1 MSLWIN
7 GKWLIGE
14 GPRRQRANPV
24 SGETVWQGHDASALQ
39 VESAVDAA
47 RHAFPAWAKRAFS
60 ERQQIVETFASLL
73 EANKAALTET
83 IARETAKPRWE
94 AATEVAAMINKIAI
108 SVKAYHSRTG
118 ESHADMADGAATL
131 RHRPHG
137 VLAVF
142 GPYNFPGHLPN
153 GHIVPALLAGNT
165 LVFKPSELAPDCAQ
179 AVVKLWE
186 QAGLP
191 PGVLNL
197 VQGGRETGEALSVQ
211 PGIDGVLF
219 TGSSA
224 TGFHLH
230 RQLAGQPQKMLALE
244 MGGNNPLIVDE
255 PTDIDAAVHLTIQ
268 SAFITAGQRC
278 TCARRLLVK
287 RGVLGDAF
295 LQRLVEVSG
304 RIIPAAWDA
313 EPQPFIGGLISAQAA
328 ERVHQAWQ
336 MQVEH
341 GGVTLLA
348 PRLLQPGTSLL
359 TPGIV
364 ELSEAHDIAD
374 EEVFGP
380 LLGVWR
386 YDDFDQA
393 IALANA
399 TRYGLSCG
407 LISPE
412 RDKFERLLLEA
423 RAGIV
428 NWNKPLTGAASTA
441 PFGGV
446 GASGNH
452 RPGAWYAADYC
463 AWPMASL
470 EAPTVTLPATLNPG
484 LDFQREVPS

>member
-1 MSLWIN
+1 M
-7 GKWLIGE
+7 
-14 GPRRQRANPV
+14 
-24 SGETVWQGHDASALQ
+24 
-39 VESAVDAA
+39 
-47 RHAFPAWAKRAFS
+47 
-60 ERQQIVETFASLL
+60 
-73 EANKAALTET
+73 
-83 IARETAKPRWE
+83 
-94 AATEVAAMINKIAI
+94 
-108 SVKAYHSRTG
+108 
-118 ESHADMADGAATL
+118 
-131 RHRPHG
+131 
-137 VLAVF
+137 
-142 GPYNFPGHLPN
+142 
-153 GHIVPALLAGNT
+153 
-165 LVFKPSELAPDCAQ
+165 
-179 AVVKLWE
+179 
-186 QAGLP
+186 
-191 PGVLNL
+191 
-197 VQGGRETGEALSVQ
+197 QGGRETGEALSVQ

-287 RGVLGDAF
+287 RGALGDAF

-341 GGVTLLA
+341 GGVILLT
-348 PRLLQPGTSLL
+348 PRLLQSGTSLL

-423 RAGIV
+423 RPV
-428 NWNKPLTGAASTA
+428 S
-441 PFGGV
+441 
-446 GASGNH
+446 
-452 RPGAWYAADYC
+452 
-463 AWPMASL
+463 
-470 EAPTVTLPATLNPG
+470 
-484 LDFQREVPS
+484 